1 MGAGAATGLLA
12 TGRAPVRS
20 ALMPVVLLA
29 TDADQLHDEVD
40 AALGDEQTTV
50 HRVHT
55 GREVIPAVKALEPD
69 LVILDLQIGNMG
81 GMATCLSLRSEEGA
95 GRLARR
101 PVMMLLDRVADV
113 FLARR
118 SDADGWLVKPLDAIR
133 IRRAAE
139 ALLAGGEHREGVGV
153 VPTDEIEPMNVV
165 VPEAASVEN
174 PAEPE
179 SGMASKLTE
188 SAVEAD
194 DTADERDE
202 ADNAEAA
209 EG

>member
-1 MGAGAATGLLA
+1 
-12 TGRAPVRS
+12 
-20 ALMPVVLLA
+20 MPVVLLA
-29 TDADQLHDEVD
+29 TDADHVHDEVD
-40 AALGDEQTTV
+40 ASLGDEQTTV

-81 GMATCLSLRSEEGA
+81 GMAVCLSLRSEEGA
-95 GRLARR
+95 GRLTRR
-101 PVMMLLDRVADV
+101 PVLMLLDRLADV

-118 SDADGWLVKPLDAIR
+118 SDADGWLVKPLDAFR
-133 IRRAAE
+133 IRKAAE
-139 ALLAGGEHREGVGV
+139 ALWAGGEYREGVGV

-165 VPEAASVEN
+165 VPDQATPTN

-179 SGMASKLTE
+179 SGTASALTE
-188 SAVEAD
+188 SSPESD
-194 DTADERDE
+194 DTADENAE

-209 EG
+209 DG

>member
-1 MGAGAATGLLA
+1 
-12 TGRAPVRS
+12 
-20 ALMPVVLLA
+20 MPVVLLA

-40 AALGDEQTTV
+40 AALGDETTTV

-101 PVMMLLDRVADV
+101 PIVMLLDRLADV
-113 FLARR
+113 FLAKR
-118 SDADGWLVKPLDAIR
+118 SDADGWLVKPLDALR

-139 ALLAGGEHREGVGV
+139 AVLAGDDHREGVGV
-153 VPTDEIEPMNVV
+153 VPTDEVEPMNVV
-165 VPEAASVEN
+165 HPDQATPEN

-179 SGMASKLTE
+179 SGTSSKMTE
-188 SAVEAD
+188 SAAEAD
-194 DTADERDE
+194 DSAMDT
-202 ADNAEAA
+202 ADNAEA
-209 EG
+209 G